1 MFFDSKTECLHS
13 LRSVETMQTMRF
25 EGKIHMYAIEFEA
38 DVPDGMIKIP
48 SQYKELYSSHI
59 KVIVLLVDPKAIM
72 PLEKTQG
79 EEKRQFSHE
88 YINSNW
94 RELIMTSTYLLQEDD
109 KILQEEYGEY
119 LSAKHSS

>member
-1 MFFDSKTECLHS
+1 
-13 LRSVETMQTMRF
+13 
-25 EGKIHMYAIEFEA
+25 MYAIEFEA
-38 DVPDGMIKIP
+38 DIQNGMIKIP
-48 SQYKELYSSHI
+48 SQYKELNSKHVKIIALLDDSEII
-59 KVIVLLVDPKAIM
+59 K

-88 YINSNW
+88 YINNNW
-94 RELIMTSTYLLQEDD
+94 RELIMTSSTDPLQDDD